1 MLDFALRSPLYQL
14 LLVPQA
20 RRTMISTAEANGIDW
35 SGARAWIADQQGPWS
50 ASPAL
55 AAEGQTT
62 ESPAS
67 VAIPEYYRQP
77 FHAYEQGNLCWEA
90 AWEQE
95 LASKAVGA
103 RNFPAYRERGEEAFR
118 GAFDEALGSLGAE
131 VPDGCTIVDLGCGTG
146 ISTRRLATQN
156 PQAAQVIGV
165 DLSPHMVAVGQRLLS
180 AAPLGCPPWVST
192 IQPDPRAQLRLADA
206 AQTRL
211 PGGSAAVVALTL
223 VAHELPPFAFRQ
235 LAAEAYRLLRPGGQ
249 LWISEMDFQTAGY
262 KKLRGNVALYSLIR
276 ATEPYLDEYAAYQ
289 ISGDLAADLV
299 RAGFAPVKLTA
310 ATGRHFAAVAT
321 KPESGANS
329 PSAGDVASMVAAGL
343 IIDRRKETAK
353 EDTHLLTWEEARGGE
368 GGSVPAA
375 RAGAADR
382 DAS

>member
-55 AAEGQTT
+55 AVEGQTT

-156 PQAAQVIGV
+156 PQAAQVYLVGAV
-165 DLSPHMVAVGQRLLS
+165 DSPPA
-180 AAPLGCPPWVST
+180 ST
-192 IQPDPRAQLRLADA
+192 GPIQP
-206 AQTRL
+206 
-211 PGGSAAVVALTL
+211 
-223 VAHELPPFAFRQ
+223 PPFHFGAC
-235 LAAEAYRLLRPGGQ
+235 RP
-249 LWISEMDFQTAGY
+249 S
-262 KKLRGNVALYSLIR
+262 
-276 ATEPYLDEYAAYQ
+276 
-289 ISGDLAADLV
+289 
-299 RAGFAPVKLTA
+299 
-310 ATGRHFAAVAT
+310 
-321 KPESGANS
+321 
-329 PSAGDVASMVAAGL
+329 
-343 IIDRRKETAK
+343 
-353 EDTHLLTWEEARGGE
+353 
-368 GGSVPAA
+368 
-375 RAGAADR
+375 
-382 DAS
+382 